1 MRDHL
6 LKFIQTSKSWDMLS
20 TIGCFYNLLYG
31 YGSIPIDTFLVG
43 WTSIYQLFWGSLGIK
58 VLTHCHIIT
67 VNTGLFR
74 VGFCSMGG
82 IPTSDLRLDPVGPS
96 SWPFT
101 FRNRKM
107 FRKINGSTHG
117 RKVAPKKM
125 GYLLVNI
132 QKAIENHHLFFV
144 SSVNQ
149 LFLWAIFYVANCNK
163 SLHHCRGTKR
173 MGEIRE
179 IPDIFTTHSRDGCF
193 NPKKIMG

>member
-6 LKFIQTSKSWDMLS
+6 LKFIQTLKSWDMLS

-117 RKVAPKKM
+117 RKVAPKKNGLPSGKHTKSYWKSPSFFRKFGKSTISM
-125 GYLLVNI
+125 GN
-132 QKAIENHHLFFV
+132 
-144 SSVNQ
+144 
-149 LFLWAIFYVANCNK
+149 FL
-163 SLHHCRGTKR
+163 CRKL
-173 MGEIRE
+173 
-179 IPDIFTTHSRDGCF
+179 
-193 NPKKIMG
+193 